1 MDGQED
7 HGVLEGNIIIKVN
20 WNSVAHERNRFYLA
34 SYECIADKI
43 PKIFFGNGFICML
56 KFCCYY

>member
-20 WNSVAHERNRFYLA
+20 WNSVAHEINRF
-34 SYECIADKI
+34 
-43 PKIFFGNGFICML
+43 
-56 KFCCYY
+56 